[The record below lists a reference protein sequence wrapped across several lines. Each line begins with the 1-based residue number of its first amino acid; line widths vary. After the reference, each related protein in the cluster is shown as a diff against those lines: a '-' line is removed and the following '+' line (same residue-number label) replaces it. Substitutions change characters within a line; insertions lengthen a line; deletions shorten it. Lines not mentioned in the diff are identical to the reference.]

1 MTMGILP
8 FLRNFGLIDN
18 RRVMSQFR
26 PKKDNRREVWRVE
39 VAFEIKSFDQSDNQ
53 LINDV

>member
-26 PKKDNRREVWRVE
+26 PKKDHRREVWRVE
-39 VAFEIKSFDQSDNQ
+39 FAFEIKSFDQSDNQ